1 MDYFM
6 FSDNSR
12 KTVIVFLLTGILLS
26 LLFFKMVIRKAVI
39 DFDLKTESKT
49 TLKVYWAVG
58 EDPYSEENAGKITLT
73 PGNDSYSFRICNI
86 GNIDRLRIDTSDEK
100 ISKVTIRKISIHQNG
115 YKSIEFYDKASFEK
129 LVPLRGIEE
138 LTYSDKGLRI
148 IPADKDPILE
158 YRLPAL
164 TYEPEYIQNAFRVLA
179 IFLVL
184 GLLFWATHILCEQY
198 SYVPYLLFFILAL
211 IIVMAGIS
219 RYNQHPDEFVHIYAA
234 EYYQNHI
241 LPPQVGAPE
250 IQHTYSQY
258 GFSRLDA
265 GEIMYLFAGKFMQ
278 LLDPFHI
285 PTYMT
290 LRFFN
295 VLLFSIIF
303 FFALHKP
310 DFRILLL
317 PVLMSSQI
325 WYIFSYFNSDAF
337 GLFITLIVVYQLVAQ
352 KSMFNSILIDG
363 FQGRNLF
370 FFIVL
375 AVLFGLMVMMKMNF
389 YFFIVFCFFYIVWKI
404 VFKEIVLTKVFV
416 RRLLTIVFFGLVI
429 VGIVKAG
436 DVYVNGFDKA
446 AKIEKYREESATLI
460 YNPSTP
466 LNKKHAYLQKKDR
479 GETLKSLFTL
489 DHWGGKSFESSFGVY
504 GYTSVLGTFPYYA
517 LVKLISGG
525 LLGLVVLSTLFR
537 GGWKGNALLT
547 ITLFCSLSL
556 IGAALYR
563 SWTADFQPQGRYLLP
578 IVAMFSVL
586 LFHSRKY
593 FIMSAFNLFFVALFL
608 LSTYSFVFVGLFGIE
623 KYSF

>member
-1 MDYFM
+1 M
-6 FSDNSR
+6 FLSGSR
-12 KTVIVFLLTGILLS
+12 RIITIFLLTSTLLS

-39 DFDLKTESKT
+39 DFDLITQSKT
-49 TLKVYWAVG
+49 TLKIYWSVG
-58 EDPYSEENAGKITLT
+58 NQPDTEENMARITLT
-73 PGNDSYSFRICNI
+73 PGIEKYSFRICNLSK
-86 GNIDRLRIDTSDEK
+86 IDRLRIDTSDER
-100 ISKVTIRKISIHQNG
+100 ISKVTLRKVSIYQDG
-115 YKSIEFYDKASFEK
+115 YKPIEFNDKASFEQ
-129 LVPLRGIEE
+129 LVAARGIEALINNDKE
-138 LTYSDKGLRI
+138 LTV
-148 IPADKDPILE
+148 IPADKDPQLE
-158 YRLPAL
+158 YRLPSL
-164 TYEPEYIQNAFRVLA
+164 TYAPNYFQNAFRVLA
-179 IFLVL
+179 IFLVV
-184 GLLFWATHILCEQY
+184 GLLFWATHILWEQY
-198 SYVPYLLFFILAL
+198 KYVPYLLFFILAL
-211 IIVMAGIS
+211 IMVMAGIS
-219 RYNQHPDEFVHIYAA
+219 KYNSHPDEFVHIHAA

-241 LPPQVGAPE
+241 LPPQVGSPE
-250 IQHTYSQY
+250 IRHTYSPY

-278 LLDPFHI
+278 LLNPFHI
-285 PTYMT
+285 PTYIA

-295 VLLFSIIF
+295 VMLFSIIF

-352 KSMFNSILIDG
+352 ESMFNSILIDG
-363 FQGRNLF
+363 FHRRNLF
-370 FFIVL
+370 SSICI
-375 AVLFGLMVMMKMNF
+375 AILFGLLVMMKMNF
-389 YFFIVFCFFYIVWKI
+389 YFFIVFCFLYLIWKI

-416 RRLLTIVFFGLVI
+416 LRLLTIVFAGLVI

-446 AKIEKYREESATLI
+446 AKIEKYREESAALI
-460 YNPSTP
+460 YKPSTP

-489 DHWGGKSFESSFGVY
+489 DHWGGKSFQSSFGVY
-504 GYTSVLGTFPYYA
+504 GYTSVLGTFFYYDI
-517 LVKLISGG
+517 VKLISGG

-547 ITLFCSLSL
+547 IALFCSLSL

-578 IVAMFSVL
+578 ILAMFSVL

-593 FIMSAFNLFFVALFL
+593 FIMPAFNLFFVALFF
-608 LSTYSFVFVGLFGIE
+608 LSTYSFIFVGLFGIE
-623 KYSF
+623 K